1 MEEEKMA
8 NIMDYLDWRGDL
20 SFEVSEFNEVDNL
33 ILSELV
39 YVDFTDIVPPTK
51 EGAVS
56 LKKASKKFFERHTDE
71 EINAHV
77 SSTKAAPFMMR
88 KMAGTMRFENIRLS
102 NYRKDI
108 NLDEQSQFCAMTVQ
122 LGDGRICVVYSGTDS
137 TIVGWKENFN
147 MSFLSE
153 TPGQLKAVEYLEWIA
168 SQTRLPLRLMG
179 HSKGGNLSVYAAIHT
194 TKAIMER
201 IEIIFSNDGP
211 GFSASMIMQENYSHM
226 LPKIHTIIP
235 ESSIVGLLLEHEEEY
250 EVVESTGSGAGQH
263 DIMSWSVLGTSLI
276 HLSTVD
282 GKAVLLDKTLKSWIG
297 KMDAAE
303 REEFVDAL
311 FGVLDEAD
319 IRTVDDLAR
328 ITPAKFRE
336 LMKLSSAMDK
346 ERQDVIWDAIRK
358 LFEEGGNAFKQ
369 KLFRK

>member
-1 MEEEKMA
+1 MA
-8 NIMDYLDWRGDL
+8 NIIDYVQWRGDIPL
-20 SFEVSEFNEVDNL
+20 SQVPFGGIDAL
-33 ILSELV
+33 ILSYLSYMPFAGILNSSMQGGGTLLGDAAQALLNLNAQEHSKLAYSEKEDRQLLAALRESERFAGTQLIG
-39 YVDFTDIVPPTK
+39 YVDQYDRATQKQFS
-51 EGAVS
+51 AVTF
-56 LKKASKKFFERHTDE
+56 LLPDGTAF
-71 EINAHV
+71 
-77 SSTKAAPFMMR
+77 AAFR
-88 KMAGTMRFENIRLS
+88 
-102 NYRKDI
+102 
-108 NLDEQSQFCAMTVQ
+108 
-122 LGDGRICVVYSGTDS
+122 GTDD
-137 TIVGWKENFN
+137 TVVGWKENFN

-276 HLSTVD
+276 HLRTVD

-311 FGVLDEAD
+311 FSVLDEAD